1 MVERTNEGTK
11 RHFGQMKQWTK
22 VKRIQVERVDE
33 HAIGQANI
41 EHVIGQENIEH
52 VIKQENIETGEMMG
66 ELTVKK
72 R

>member
-1 MVERTNEGTK
+1 
-11 RHFGQMKQWTK
+11 
-22 VKRIQVERVDE
+22 VDE

-52 VIKQENIETGEMMG
+52 VIKQENIETREMMG

>member
-11 RHFGQMKQWTK
+11 RHFGQMEQWTT

-41 EHVIGQENIEH
+41 EHVIR
-52 VIKQENIETGEMMG
+52 QENIETRELMG

-72 R
+72 ETIDQT